1 MALGSGIALIVI
13 GAILSFA
20 LDLEVSGVDFVLI
33 GYICMGAGL
42 VAVILSLIVN
52 AQRANTTHHQVNQQV
67 PAQPV
72 QQVPAQPVQ
81 QVPPQNPQV

>member
-13 GAILSFA
+13 GAVLSFA
-20 LDLEVSGVDFVLI
+20 LDLQVEGVDFVLI

-52 AQRANTTHHQVNQQV
+52 AQRANTSHRQVTE
-67 PAQPV
+67 
-72 QQVPAQPVQ
+72 QVPAQPVQ